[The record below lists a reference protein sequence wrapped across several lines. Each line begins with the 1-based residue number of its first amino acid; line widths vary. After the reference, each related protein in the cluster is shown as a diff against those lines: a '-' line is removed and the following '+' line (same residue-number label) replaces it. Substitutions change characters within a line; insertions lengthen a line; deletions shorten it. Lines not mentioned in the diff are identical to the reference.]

1 MRRSRVRF
9 PLLASS
15 RKTLRIEGFRL
26 FLRFEKCVKKGL
38 FLRFGYYLST
48 TCEKVKVTYCSWN
61 TNCMERILQ
70 SKIKIPFDSHMR
82 Q

>member
-1 MRRSRVRF
+1 MS
-9 PLLASS
+9 LT
-15 RKTLRIEGFRL
+15 KGTLYI
-26 FLRFEKCVKKGL
+26 LRFV
-38 FLRFGYYLST
+38 YYLST
-48 TCEKVKVTYCSWN
+48 TREKVKVTYCSWN

>member
-1 MRRSRVRF
+1 MESESDQLKMSHIQAYKDIFFV
-9 PLLASS
+9 
-15 RKTLRIEGFRL
+15 
-26 FLRFEKCVKKGL
+26 
-38 FLRFGYYLST
+38 YYLST
-48 TCEKVKVTYCSWN
+48 TREKVKVTYYRWN

>member
-15 RKTLRIEGFRL
+15 RKTLRSEGFRL
-26 FLRFEKCVKKGL
+26 FLCFEKCVKKGA
-38 FLRFGYYLST
+38 FLRFVYYLST
-48 TCEKVKVTYCSWN
+48 TREKVKVTYCSWN